1 MSTRIAKLLLFVSTS
16 SKSSIECVGFLQ
28 QNRIPDVSIIRLDT
42 EEAREQAASGSMFQ
56 ITVVPSLVVLFEDGN
71 LQMFVGLPKIISWFK
86 KMMQSAS
93 NPPRNTRPKNGKP
106 KSSNIYD
113 TDPSEMQER
122 EPMPLGIGPLPIPRG
137 LAKQRPGHK
146 QNIGYRA
153 PIIDEGDDMEEYG
166 EDQQGYN
173 QQEYNQQ
180 EYEDYGEDY
189 NEPQGYEDYG
199 DQETMFVDE
208 TAFVEEEPVPVPKK
222 KATSKKKKA
231 PKKTKAKVTKATN
244 NTDPGVREAK
254 EKLNR
259 AASSKNKAPADKMKN
274 VYANA
279 KKMQQDMSASL
290 GYKEEDLPH
299 Y

>member
-16 SKSSIECVGFLQ
+16 SNSSIECVGFLQ

-42 EEAREQAASGSMFQ
+42 EEARDQAANGSMFQ

-86 KMMQSAS
+86 KMIQNAS
-93 NPPRNTRPKNGKP
+93 NPPRTARPKSSKP

-122 EPMPLGIGPLPIPRG
+122 EPMPQGIGPLPIPRG

-166 EDQQGYN
+166 EDQHGYN
-173 QQEYNQQ
+173 QPE
-180 EYEDYGEDY
+180 
-189 NEPQGYEDYG
+189 YEDYG
-199 DQETMFVDE
+199 DQEGYDEREDYDEQMFVDE

-222 KATSKKKKA
+222 KAVSKKKKVS
-231 PKKTKAKVTKATN
+231 KKTKSKGGN
-244 NTDPGVREAK
+244 NTDPGLREAK

-279 KKMQQDMSASL
+279 KKMQQDMSTSL